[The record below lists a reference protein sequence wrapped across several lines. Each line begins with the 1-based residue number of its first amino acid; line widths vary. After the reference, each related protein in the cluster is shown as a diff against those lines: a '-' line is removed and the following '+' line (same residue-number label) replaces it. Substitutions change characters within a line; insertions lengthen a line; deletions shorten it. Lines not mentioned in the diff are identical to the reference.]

1 MAYSKFYVKRK
12 IHKYTEILKQTDGLL
27 VFAPSLFVSFQPH
40 EHCLIDLPKSITNL
54 FVCSL
59 PFRSKILRSNMAARA
74 PTRTTVAHGSATSMV
89 ACSRRRTTPTHI
101 RLTKNAFTSWKVKQN
116 SLHSQVVHLS
126 GNSSIWRT
134 LFFKTSSDFPPP
146 GLLSCSLTFTA

>member
-1 MAYSKFYVKRK
+1 MKRK
-12 IHKYTEILKQTDGLL
+12 IHKYTEILKQTQGFL
-27 VFAPSLFVSFQPH
+27 VSSPSLFVSFQPH
-40 EHCLIDLPKSITNL
+40 VHSLIDLPKSITNL

-89 ACSRRRTTPTHI
+89 ACSHRRTTPTHI
-101 RLTKNAFTSWKVKQN
+101 HLTKNAFTSWKVQQD
-116 SLHSQVVHLS
+116 SLPAQVVHLS

-134 LFFKTSSDFPPP
+134 LFFKPSSDFPPQW
-146 GLLSCSLTFTA
+146 LLGSSLTFTE

>member
-1 MAYSKFYVKRK
+1 M
-12 IHKYTEILKQTDGLL
+12 L
-27 VFAPSLFVSFQPH
+27 APSLFLSFQPH
-40 EHCLIDLPKSITNL
+40 EHSLIDLPKSITNL

-101 RLTKNAFTSWKVKQN
+101 RLTKNVFTSWKVQQK
-116 SLHSQVVHLS
+116 SLPSHLRDTGCAS
-126 GNSSIWRT
+126 LREFQHLEGIVFLKPHLNFLLHDYWAAAWHFPSKPAYICSSPEDIT
-134 LFFKTSSDFPPP
+134 P
-146 GLLSCSLTFTA
+146 